1 MGLFSSKEENRNEP
15 AAPSPPSERKI
26 VKSDKDPIESVLAKE
41 MVITGEISF
50 KGKARFDGTINGNIN
65 GEYLILSET
74 AKVTGN
80 IEVATLICHGK
91 VEGNITAE
99 IVTAHATS
107 AMEGILKAE
116 NLTVESGASIEG
128 EIHASLGTR
137 KQQSP
142 AAIPVSIIRPETE
155 KAKVLTTPPI
165 AVKK

>member
-1 MGLFSSKEENRNEP
+1 MGLFSSSEDSKAKNESP
-15 AAPSPPSERKI
+15 APPPERKI

-41 MVITGEISF
+41 MSITGEISF

-99 IVTAHATS
+99 IVTAHSTS
-107 AMEGILKAE
+107 AMDGILKAE

-128 EIHASLGTR
+128 EIHASSR
-137 KQQSP
+137 RQS
-142 AAIPVSIIRPETE
+142 AASLPVSIIRPEMD
-155 KAKVLTTPPI
+155 KAKVLTTPPSP
-165 AVKK
+165 VKK